1 MTKETTTTPS
11 PTTHQRAGRK
21 TTSLLSSPLHL
32 DHDHDSSTTTP
43 KPVETTTTTSTTTT
57 TATRQGEVPDNS
69 PVFVQKHLMSSPLFP
84 ATDEEDEDVG
94 VNHQVVEGENE
105 KEEEEERGEGGMVLA
120 NNDNNNN
127 NLDDGAL
134 WISPQHDLLL
144 QQVSTWIQDLTVLH
158 ENLQRT
164 SVQNAIVLD
173 SLHMTGALR
182 LED

>member
-1 MTKETTTTPS
+1 
-11 PTTHQRAGRK
+11 
-21 TTSLLSSPLHL
+21 
-32 DHDHDSSTTTP
+32 
-43 KPVETTTTTSTTTT
+43 
-57 TATRQGEVPDNS
+57 
-69 PVFVQKHLMSSPLFP
+69 MSSPLFP

-105 KEEEEERGEGGMVLA
+105 KEEEEEERGEGGMVLA

-173 SLHMTGALR
+173 SLHMTGALT

>member
-1 MTKETTTTPS
+1 
-11 PTTHQRAGRK
+11 
-21 TTSLLSSPLHL
+21 
-32 DHDHDSSTTTP
+32 
-43 KPVETTTTTSTTTT
+43 
-57 TATRQGEVPDNS
+57 
-69 PVFVQKHLMSSPLFP
+69 MSSPLFP

-94 VNHQVVEGENE
+94 VNHQVVEGQNE
-105 KEEEEERGEGGMVLA
+105 KEEERGEGGMVLA

-127 NLDDGAL
+127 NNVDDDAL
-134 WISPQHDLLL
+134 WTSPQHDLLL

-173 SLHMTGALR
+173 SLHMTGALT